1 MVEVV
6 RTVVAKEG
14 QRMSKR
20 VNAVEVQDSQEA
32 EIEQSYL
39 ELAMVGRAEDSSGP
53 RRSLRMRGS
62 MREEVTR
69 KITEAEGID

>member
-6 RTVVAKEG
+6 RTVLAKEG

-53 RRSLRMRGS
+53 RRSLPTEQAVPES
-62 MREEVTR
+62 FPNVEVSELVR
-69 KITEAEGID
+69 

>member
-1 MVEVV
+1 
-6 RTVVAKEG
+6 
-14 QRMSKR
+14 MSKR

-53 RRSLRMRGS
+53 RRSLPTEQAVPES
-62 MREEVTR
+62 FPNVEVSELVR
-69 KITEAEGID
+69 